1 MVNGHGHHMSTCT
14 DPNLGSFLG
23 IVLSAKYNSA
33 VNHTR
38 AIAKALGRRGGQ
50 ARARRLSAEERRCIA
65 ALGGAAR
72 RASLEVARRI
82 AENFAYLTAAQDLGE
97 RRPGPV
103 RVRTCKGP
111 LPGLYP
117 GRLP

>member
-1 MVNGHGHHMSTCT
+1 MN
-14 DPNLGSFLG
+14 N
-23 IVLSAKYNSA
+23 
-33 VNHTR
+33 TR

-50 ARARRLSAEERRCIA
+50 ARARRLSAEERRRIA
-65 ALGGAAR
+65 ALGGVAR

-82 AENFAYLTAAQDLGE
+82 ADNFSYLAAVQELGG
-97 RRPGPV
+97 RRPEAA

-117 GRLP
+117 DRE

>member
-1 MVNGHGHHMSTCT
+1 MKT
-14 DPNLGSFLG
+14 
-23 IVLSAKYNSA
+23 
-33 VNHTR
+33 TR

-50 ARARRLSAEERRCIA
+50 ARARRLSAAERRRIA

-82 AENFAYLTAAQDLGE
+82 TDNFAYLTAVQALGGH
-97 RRPGPV
+97 RRSPA
-103 RVRTCKGP
+103 RVSTCKGP

-117 GRLP
+117 DRD